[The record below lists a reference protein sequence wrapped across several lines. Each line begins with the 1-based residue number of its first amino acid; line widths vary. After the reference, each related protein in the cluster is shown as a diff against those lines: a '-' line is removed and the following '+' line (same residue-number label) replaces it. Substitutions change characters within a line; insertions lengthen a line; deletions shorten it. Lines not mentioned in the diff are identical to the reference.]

1 MMRGLLAPA
10 GWLALLL
17 LAGCG
22 NAPDARYFPLA
33 DGYRWTYALREVNPY
48 VDQTE
53 AFVVRNAGSRERD
66 GDTYWLR
73 RNSLD
78 TEYWLKVEGPNI
90 LRTGVRTAVE
100 FEPQTDAVPRTVLPL
115 NPKLGDRW
123 EQPSQPFILERVV
136 PFRERFLRHESTRF
150 VLDMAVTAVDEEVT
164 VPAGT
169 FKDCIRV
176 EGEALIHVLADAR
189 LGASEVVVRHI
200 EWYAPDVGLIKLHR
214 IEPLETTAIVGGEVT
229 MELTDWSR

>member
-1 MMRGLLAPA
+1 MIRHPSLITAVA
-10 GWLALLL
+10 ALL

-22 NAPDARYFPLA
+22 KVPESRYFPLA
-33 DGYRWTYALREVNPY
+33 DGYHWTYALHEANPY
-48 VDQTE
+48 TDRTE
-53 AFVVRNAGSRERD
+53 PFEVRNAGSRERD

-78 TEYWLKVEGPNI
+78 TEYWLKVDGDNI
-90 LRTGVRTAVE
+90 VRTGVRTAVE
-100 FEPQTDAVPRTVLPL
+100 LEPQPDAVPRTVLPRM
-115 NPKLGDRW
+115 PKLGDRW

-150 VLDMAVTAVDEEVT
+150 VLNMAVTAIDEEVT

-169 FKDCIRV
+169 FKGCIKV
-176 EGEALIHVLADAR
+176 EGEALVHVLADAR
-189 LGASEVVVRHI
+189 LGASEVAVRHI
-200 EWYAPDVGLIKLHR
+200 EWYAPDVGLVKLHR

-229 MELTDWSR
+229 MELTGWER